1 MQPKRVLYI
10 VSRFPWTSTTFTAN
24 EMAAVAAYGVEIF
37 VAPVWKTPANHI
49 PHEVEK
55 PFLPNVVRP
64 NWSSRRTWITMF
76 KGLARKPSVLL
87 TAARMLPGHLKS
99 IYLPFKLLAAIPRGL
114 YLGQWCVENQIEHIH
129 AHFLTS
135 PTTVAL
141 IASDVSG
148 IPYSFTAHAFDI
160 TSTSPRL
167 VNGSIPYKCR
177 RAALGVTISQ
187 YNRQYM
193 LEHWPELHDTRL
205 EVIYN
210 GIDLNLFKSN
220 GRSTLLTNDTRRILC
235 VSRLE
240 PKKGHD
246 ILIRAVACLRERGRN
261 VELDVIG
268 DGDLC
273 ASLQALIEELGQGE
287 FIRLPGSM
295 TQEKL
300 ADEYRCADLFALASV
315 PQANG
320 NIDGL
325 PPVLIESLAVELPTV
340 STQVT
345 GIPEIVRDQDT
356 GLCVPPNDVTALA
369 DALEWMLDHPDEAR
383 EMAQRGR
390 TLVFEQFDRRRNA
403 KQLLDRWREIH
414 GN

>member
-1 MQPKRVLYI
+1 M

-37 VAPVWKTPANHI
+37 VAPVWKTPADHM

-64 NWSSRRTWITMF
+64 NWRSRQTWITVL
-76 KGLARKPSVLL
+76 KGLRRQPSALITIARLI
-87 TAARMLPGHLKS
+87 PGHLKS

-114 YLGQWCVENQIEHIH
+114 YLGQWCAENGIEHIH

-141 IASDVSG
+141 IASAVSG

-160 TSTSPRL
+160 TASSARL
-167 VNGSIPYKCR
+167 VNGSVAYKCR

-193 LEHWPELHDTRL
+193 LDRWPELRDARL

-210 GIDLNLFKSN
+210 GIDLNLFRSN
-220 GRSTLLTNDTRRILC
+220 GRSTLLTEDTRRILC

-246 ILIRAVACLRERGRN
+246 IRFARWLVC
-261 VELDVIG
+261 
-268 DGDLC
+268 
-273 ASLQALIEELGQGE
+273 
-287 FIRLPGSM
+287 GSGAGM
-295 TQEKL
+295 
-300 ADEYRCADLFALASV
+300 S
-315 PQANG
+315 NW
-320 NIDGL
+320 I
-325 PPVLIESLAVELPTV
+325 
-340 STQVT
+340 
-345 GIPEIVRDQDT
+345 
-356 GLCVPPNDVTALA
+356 
-369 DALEWMLDHPDEAR
+369 
-383 EMAQRGR
+383 
-390 TLVFEQFDRRRNA
+390 
-403 KQLLDRWREIH
+403 
-414 GN
+414 